1 MREETGHKIILQM
14 TDKGLRALR
23 LESAQLADALENL
36 KAGRRPQ
43 GTEIEEVPDDFLPL
57 ANCLETLGRG
67 WMLLDSEG
75 NLEQKAPSALDA
87 PSQLMEELK
96 LILAAQPG
104 LERQPHEQLTRRIFD
119 FLNDESQLLQ
129 LMVEIQNSV
138 GVSLGAF
145 FGEELLRRM
154 DARGGLCPV
163 CWEKKHCTHC
173 SQEFEDDDYDS
184 DNDIEPEP
192 EPKVP
197 VDEALSRNRRRS
209 EEYAL
214 LLSPTEPLWDVS
226 AHKYSLVRCLKRML
240 FEIFDSTGVQFPDVS
255 LSRLS
260 DVLEDGRPADL
271 EPGEYVLTRRRRE
284 VFRGRIDS
292 EISGLDRIEALT
304 SELKPILL
312 GSIHKWLSISQI
324 AELVSDIQDNQPGL
338 WEEFQEVG
346 GSVRELRKLAQSLLR
361 EGYSIR
367 DLATILECCVDHSED
382 EDFRKV
388 LTEKLSEE
396 GKFW

>member
-1 MREETGHKIILQM
+1 MQEETGHKIILQM

-36 KAGRRPQ
+36 KSGRRPQ
-43 GTEIEEVPDDFLPL
+43 GTEIEEVPADFLPL
-57 ANCLETLGRG
+57 ANCLKTLGRG

-75 NLEQKAPSALDA
+75 NLEQRAPSAMDA

-119 FLNDESQLLQ
+119 FLNDETQLLQ
-129 LMVEIQNSV
+129 LMVEIQNSI

-154 DARGGLCPV
+154 DVRGGLCPV
-163 CWEKKHCTHC
+163 CWEKKHCSNC
-173 SQEFEDDDYDS
+173 CQEFEDDDFE
-184 DNDIEPEP
+184 NDIEP

-226 AHKYSLVRCLKRML
+226 AHKYSLVRSLKRML
-240 FEIFDSTGVQFPDVS
+240 YEIFESTGVQFPDVS
-255 LSRLS
+255 LSRVS
-260 DVLEDGRPADL
+260 EVLEDGKPA
-271 EPGEYVLTRRRRE
+271 EMESGEYVLTRRRRE
-284 VFRGRIDS
+284 VFRGRIDTGV
-292 EISGLDRIEALT
+292 SGLDRIEALT
-304 SELKPILL
+304 NELKPLL
-312 GSIHKWLSISQI
+312 VASIHKWLSISQI
-324 AELVSDIQDNQPGL
+324 AEVVGDIQDNQPGL

-346 GSVRELRKLAQSLLR
+346 GSVRELRKLCQSILR

-367 DLATILECCVDHSED
+367 DMATILECCVDHSED
-382 EDFRKV
+382 ENFRKI
-388 LTEKLSEE
+388 LLEKLSEE

>member
-1 MREETGHKIILQM
+1 MQEETGHKIILQM

-43 GTEIEEVPDDFLPL
+43 GTEIEQVPDDFLPL
-57 ANCLETLGRG
+57 ANCLKTLGRG

-154 DARGGLCPV
+154 DVRGGLCPV
-163 CWEKKHCTHC
+163 CWEKKHCTNC
-173 SQEFEDDDYDS
+173 SQEFEDEDYDS
-184 DNDIEPEP
+184 DNEIEPES
-192 EPKVP
+192 KVP

-214 LLSPTEPLWDVS
+214 LLSPAEPLWDVS
-226 AHKYSLVRCLKRML
+226 AHKYSLVRSLKRML
-240 FEIFDSTGVQFPDVS
+240 YEIFDVTGVQFPDVS
-255 LSRLS
+255 LSRLPEVS
-260 DVLEDGRPADL
+260 EDGKSSGL

-292 EISGLDRIEALT
+292 RISGLDRIDALT
-304 SELKPILL
+304 KELKPVLL
-312 GSIHKWLSISQI
+312 GSLAKWLSISQI

-346 GSVRELRKLAQSLLR
+346 GSVRELRKLAQSILR

-367 DLATILECCVDHSED
+367 DMATILESCVDHSGD
-382 EDFRKV
+382 ENFRKI
-388 LTEKLSEE
+388 LIEKLSEE